1 MSSPNP
7 SVSEVSDSEADNRS
21 RSRSQSRRARR
32 KKSTNKQNQQAK
44 KSGPP
49 MPSVPED
56 QQTSSES
63 QAQAPNGTQAKSQA
77 VAQREPT
84 VEDTGMQPFEH
95 IGPDSTSM
103 DGPVTY
109 AKAQRGEIPA
119 RPGNP
124 EQSLQTGKG
133 AQDKK
138 EKSILDYDG
147 LKLRLDLNLD
157 IEIELK
163 ARIQGDLTLAL
174 M

>member
-1 MSSPNP
+1 MPA
-7 SVSEVSDSEADNRS
+7 SDASDFSDADTEARS

-32 KKSTNKQNQQAK
+32 KKQGQNKQKQQK
-44 KSGPP
+44 
-49 MPSVPED
+49 MQSVPED
-56 QQTSSES
+56 QEASAQSSAQTP
-63 QAQAPNGTQAKSQA
+63 QAQSQGQAS
-77 VAQREPT
+77 AQQEPPT
-84 VEDTGMQPFEH
+84 VEETGMQPFEW
-95 IGPDSTSM
+95 IGPDETSM
-103 DGPVTY
+103 DGPVSY

-124 EQSLQTGKG
+124 QQSLATGKKG
-133 AQDKK
+133 DEGG

-163 ARIQGDLTLAL
+163 ARIRGDLTLAL